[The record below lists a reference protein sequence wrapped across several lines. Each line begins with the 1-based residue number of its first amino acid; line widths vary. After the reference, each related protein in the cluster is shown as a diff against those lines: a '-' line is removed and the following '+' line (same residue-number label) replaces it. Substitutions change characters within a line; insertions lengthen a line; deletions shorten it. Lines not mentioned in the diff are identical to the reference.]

1 MRTLGVLSKP
11 YTTVFDVPFSN
22 ALADE
27 LKANYLATVFG
38 AIDFSWDPFLQLGFA
53 NFHNSSSEHIVYVPS
68 SPTPP
73 RLSLQTDTEF
83 TIRFAIV
90 AKGGVG
96 VLMSCLN
103 NAQNNGFYIFVNDTI
118 PVLGFYGV
126 GLGGV
131 GSFIAV
137 PIPIGVLTT
146 VRCICKRSTN
156 QLIVYVDDVL
166 AGATDGGLLSNL
178 TNEPRD
184 VYLGAFSDTNTIQP
198 LNGTIDYVLIKDKTG

>member
-1 MRTLGVLSKP
+1 MRTLGVLSTP
-11 YTTVFDVPFSN
+11 YKTVFDVPITGSN
-22 ALADE
+22 VDDVGG
-27 LKANYLATVFG
+27 NYSPTISGAVAVGSGVAT
-38 AIDFSWDPFLQLGFA
+38 
-53 NFHNSSSEHIVYVPS
+53 FHNSSSERIFYTPS

-73 RLSLQTDTEF
+73 RLTLQTDTEF
-83 TIRFAIV
+83 TIRFSIT

-103 NAQNNGFYIFVNDTI
+103 AAKDNGFYIFVNDTF
-118 PVLGFYGV
+118 PMLGFYGV

-131 GSFIAV
+131 GGYIAV

-146 VRCICKRSTN
+146 VRCICKRTTN

-166 AGATDGGLLSNL
+166 AGATDGGLLSSL

-184 VYLGAFSDTNTIQP
+184 VCLGVFSDTNTSQP
-198 LNGTIDYVLIKDKTG
+198 LNGVIDYVLIRDKTG

>member
-1 MRTLGVLSKP
+1 MRLLGALSKGFR
-11 YTTVFDVPFSN
+11 TVFDVPISGS
-22 ALADE
+22 DVSDVSGT
-27 LKANYLATVFG
+27 YSPTVVG
-38 AIDFSWDPFLQLGFA
+38 GVTISGGIAS
-53 NFHNSSSEHIVYVPS
+53 FHNSSSERIYY
-68 SPTPP
+68 SPVGSGKL
-73 RLSLQTDTEF
+73 RLQTDTEF
-83 TIRFAIV
+83 TIRFSIT

-103 NAQNNGFYIFVNDTI
+103 ATNNNGFYIFVNDTI

-131 GSFIAV
+131 GGYIAV
-137 PIPIGVLTT
+137 PISIGVLTT
-146 VRCICKRSTN
+146 VRCILKRSTN

-166 AGATDGGLLSNL
+166 AGIDGGLLSNL

-184 VYLGAFSDTNTIQP
+184 VYLGVFSDTQTTQP

>member
-1 MRTLGVLSKP
+1 MRLLGALSKGFR
-11 YTTVFDVPFSN
+11 TVFDVPISGS
-22 ALADE
+22 DVSDVSGT
-27 LKANYLATVFG
+27 YSPTVVG
-38 AIDFSWDPFLQLGFA
+38 GVTISGGIAS
-53 NFHNSSSEHIVYVPS
+53 FHNSSSERIYY
-68 SPTPP
+68 SPVGSGKL
-73 RLSLQTDTEF
+73 RLQTDTEF
-83 TIRFAIV
+83 TIRFSIT

-103 NAQNNGFYIFVNDTI
+103 AANANGFYIFVNDTI

-131 GSFIAV
+131 AGYIAV
-137 PIPIGVLTT
+137 PISIGVLTT

-156 QLIVYVDDVL
+156 QLIIYVDDVL

-184 VYLGAFSDTNTIQP
+184 VYLGVFSDTSTSQP

>member
-1 MRTLGVLSKP
+1 MRLLGALSKGFR
-11 YTTVFDVPFSN
+11 TVFDVPITGSN
-22 ALADE
+22 VDDVGG
-27 LKANYLATVFG
+27 NYSPTISGAVAVGGGIAT
-38 AIDFSWDPFLQLGFA
+38 
-53 NFHNSSSEHIVYVPS
+53 FHNSSSERIFYTPS

-73 RLSLQTDTEF
+73 RLTLQTDTEF
-83 TIRFAIV
+83 TIRFSIT

-96 VLMSCLN
+96 VLMSCV
-103 NAQNNGFYIFVNDTI
+103 NAAKNNGFYIFVNDTI
-118 PVLGFYGV
+118 PALGFYGV

-131 GSFIAV
+131 GGFISV
-137 PIPIGVLTT
+137 PISIGVLTT

-166 AGATDGGLLSNL
+166 AGIDGGLLSNL

-184 VYLGAFSDTNTIQP
+184 VCLGVFSDTNTIQP

>member
-1 MRTLGVLSKP
+1 MRTLGVLSTP
-11 YTTVFDVPFSN
+11 YKTVFDVPITGSN
-22 ALADE
+22 VDDVGG
-27 LKANYLATVFG
+27 NYSPTISGAVAVGGGIAT
-38 AIDFSWDPFLQLGFA
+38 
-53 NFHNSSSEHIVYVPS
+53 FHNSSSERIFYVPS

-83 TIRFAIV
+83 TLRFSIA

-103 NAQNNGFYIFVNDTI
+103 AAKNNGFYIFVNDTI
-118 PVLGFYGV
+118 PSLGFYGV

-131 GSFIAV
+131 GGYIGV
-137 PIPIGVLTT
+137 PIPIGVFTT

-156 QLIVYVDDVL
+156 QLIVYVDGVL
-166 AGATDGGLLSNL
+166 AGIDGGLLSNL

-184 VYLGAFSDTNTIQP
+184 VHLGVFSDTNTIQP
-198 LNGTIDYVLIKDKTG
+198 LKGSIDYVLIRDKTG

>member
-1 MRTLGVLSKP
+1 MHTLGVLSKP
-11 YTTVFDVPFSN
+11 YTTVFNVPITGSNVDDVGG
-22 ALADE
+22 
-27 LKANYLATVFG
+27 NYNPTISGAVAVGGGIAT
-38 AIDFSWDPFLQLGFA
+38 
-53 NFHNSSSEHIVYVPS
+53 FHNSSSERIFYTPS

-73 RLSLQTDTEF
+73 RLTLQTDTEF
-83 TIRFAIV
+83 TIRFSIT

-103 NAQNNGFYIFVNDTI
+103 AAENNGLYIFVNDTI
-118 PVLGFYGV
+118 PMLGFYGV

-131 GSFIAV
+131 GGFIAV

-166 AGATDGGLLSNL
+166 AGATDGGLLSDL

-184 VYLGAFSDTNTIQP
+184 VYLGVSSDTNTTQP
-198 LNGTIDYVLIKDKTG
+198 LSGTIDYVLIRDKTG

>member
-1 MRTLGVLSKP
+1 MRLLGALSKGFR
-11 YTTVFDVPFSN
+11 TVFDVPISGS
-22 ALADE
+22 DVSDVSGT
-27 LKANYLATVFG
+27 YSPTVVG
-38 AIDFSWDPFLQLGFA
+38 GVTISGGIAS
-53 NFHNSSSEHIVYVPS
+53 FHNSSSERIYY
-68 SPTPP
+68 SPVGSGTL
-73 RLSLQTDTEF
+73 RLQTDTEF
-83 TIRFAIV
+83 TIRFSIT

-103 NAQNNGFYIFVNDTI
+103 AANDNGFYIFVNDTI
-118 PVLGFYGV
+118 SVLGFYGV

-131 GSFIAV
+131 GSYIAV
-137 PIPIGVLTT
+137 PISIGVLTT

-166 AGATDGGLLSNL
+166 AGATDSGLLSNL
-178 TNEPRD
+178 TNEPRY

>member
-1 MRTLGVLSKP
+1 MRLLGALSKGFR
-11 YTTVFDVPFSN
+11 TVFDVPISGS
-22 ALADE
+22 DVSDVSGM
-27 LKANYLATVFG
+27 YSPTVVG
-38 AIDFSWDPFLQLGFA
+38 GVTVSGGIAS
-53 NFHNSSSEHIVYVPS
+53 FHNSSSERIYY
-68 SPTPP
+68 SPVGSGKL
-73 RLSLQTDTEF
+73 RLQTDTEF
-83 TIRFAIV
+83 TIRFSIT

-103 NAQNNGFYIFVNDTI
+103 AARNNGFYIFVNDTI
-118 PVLGFYGV
+118 PALGFYGV
-126 GLGGV
+126 GLGGG

-166 AGATDGGLLSNL
+166 AGTNGGLLSDL

-184 VYLGAFSDTNTIQP
+184 VYLGVFSDSNTIQP
-198 LNGTIDYVLIKDKTG
+198 LYGDIDYILIKDKTG